1 MKLYTSKE
9 NESGQIAMQKTF
21 YDYLVVNNA
30 TIAMDSKRDRLL
42 CEDGVVRPIFRKAI
56 PNKKRVYWC
65 FD

>member
-21 YDYLVVNNA
+21 DDYLVVNNA
-30 TIAMDSKRDRLL
+30 SIAMDGKRDSLP
-42 CEDGVVRPIFRKAI
+42 CEDGVIRHIFRKVI